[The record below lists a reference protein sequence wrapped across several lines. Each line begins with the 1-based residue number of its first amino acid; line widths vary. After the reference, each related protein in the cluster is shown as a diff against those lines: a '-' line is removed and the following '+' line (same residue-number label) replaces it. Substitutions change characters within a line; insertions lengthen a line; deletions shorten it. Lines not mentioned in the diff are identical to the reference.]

1 MRSLRRLAL
10 ALLFLQALQLPIPG
24 AAVACLRP
32 AGALAGGA
40 PAAADEHAGHHMPA
54 DESSGER
61 DRDVPAHCP
70 AATSCAVAA
79 VTPVETWI
87 DGGPIAVAGR
97 VAARDDARP
106 ASIGLAPEPPPPR
119 G

>member
-10 ALLFLQALQLPIPG
+10 ALLFLQAPQLLIPG

-32 AGALAGGA
+32 AGALAGEV
-40 PAAADEHAGHHMPA
+40 PTADEHAGHHMPA
-54 DESSGER
+54 EESSGER
-61 DRDVPAHCP
+61 EHDVPAHCP

-79 VTPVETWI
+79 VTGVETSI
-87 DGGPIAVAGR
+87 DGGAITVGGR